1 MENGSVVNKEFC
13 VEHNKLI
20 DERFAR
26 DKSRLDE
33 QEKRLSGVGDCIKE
47 LTICQTQMSE
57 LLKRH
62 SDELHEI
69 DGKLSE
75 QEQKPAVIMTKW
87 QTAIISGVVSAIVAI
102 ITALIKSLM

>member
-1 MENGSVVNKEFC
+1 MDENSVNREYC
-13 VEHNKLI
+13 TEHNKLI

-26 DKSRLDE
+26 DKTRLDD
-33 QEKRLSGVGDCIKE
+33 QGRRLNGVDDCIKE

-69 DGKLSE
+69 DSRLSE
-75 QEQKPAVIMTKW
+75 QEQKPAAIMTK
-87 QTAIISGVVSAIVAI
+87 
-102 ITALIKSLM
+102 

>member
-1 MENGSVVNKEFC
+1 MDENGVNREYC
-13 VEHNKLI
+13 TEHNKLI

-26 DKSRLDE
+26 DKTRLDD
-33 QEKRLSGVGDCIKE
+33 QGRRLNGVDDCIKE

-69 DGKLSE
+69 DNRLSE
-75 QEQKPAVIMTKW
+75 QEQKPAAIMTKW
-87 QTAIISGVVSAIVAI
+87 QAAIISGVVSAIVAI
-102 ITALIKSLM
+102 ITAFIKSLM

>member
-1 MENGSVVNKEFC
+1 MDENSVNREYC
-13 VEHNKLI
+13 TEHNKLI

-26 DKSRLDE
+26 DKTRLDD
-33 QEKRLSGVGDCIKE
+33 QGRRLNGVDDCIKE

-69 DGKLSE
+69 DSRLSE
-75 QEQKPAVIMTKW
+75 QEQKPAAIMTKW
-87 QTAIISGVVSAIVAI
+87 QAAIISGVVSAIVAI
-102 ITALIKSLM
+102 ITAFIKSLM

>member
-1 MENGSVVNKEFC
+1 MDENSVNREYC
-13 VEHNKLI
+13 TEHNKLI

-26 DKSRLDE
+26 DKTRLDD
-33 QEKRLSGVGDCIKE
+33 QGRRLNGVDDCIKE

-69 DGKLSE
+69 DNRLSE

-87 QTAIISGVVSAIVAI
+87 QAAIISGVVSAIVAI
-102 ITALIKSLM
+102 ITAFIKSLM